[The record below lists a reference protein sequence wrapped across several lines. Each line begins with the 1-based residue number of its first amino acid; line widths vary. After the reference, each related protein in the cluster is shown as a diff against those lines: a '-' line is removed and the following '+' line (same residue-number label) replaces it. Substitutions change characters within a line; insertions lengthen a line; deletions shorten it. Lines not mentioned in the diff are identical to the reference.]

1 MGKVVVAYQGQRCP
15 ESECQGCSPNS
26 NLQAR
31 ASGASQKAC
40 WLSQDQCFSGPKQAS
55 CHRRQSGIGR
65 MKRKPPGPLD
75 IKAVKEQ
82 GSWQLET
89 LVIRDQR

>member
-40 WLSQDQCFSGPKQAS
+40 WLSRDQCFS
-55 CHRRQSGIGR
+55 CHHQQSGIGR

-75 IKAVKEQ
+75 IKAVEETRKFAIRNTSNQ
-82 GSWQLET
+82 GPGT
-89 LVIRDQR
+89 RDDDD